1 MVFGSKKRITL
12 GDTGEK
18 IARKFL
24 VQQGYKIREINY
36 RVSLGEIDIIAEENS
51 DLVFIEVK
59 TRSSDGFG
67 SPAEA
72 VTIAK
77 QRQIIKVAEY
87 YLSEKNNFDISLR
100 FDVVSVL
107 LGKDGKPIIEI
118 IENAFEQ
125 N

>member
-1 MVFGSKKRITL
+1 MVFGSKKRISL

-24 VQQGYKIREINY
+24 VQQGYKIIDTNY
-36 RVSLGEIDIIAEENS
+36 RESLGEIDIIAEENN

-59 TRSSDGFG
+59 TRSGDGFG

-72 VTIAK
+72 VTPRK

-87 YLSEKNNFDISLR
+87 YLSEKKSFDIPLR

-107 LGKDGKPIIEI
+107 FGEDGKPIVET

-125 N
+125 Q